1 VIEDVGPQKIL
12 ILGHRKI
19 NCLVLRTLHLNATG
33 GYFSFFLTASLV
45 TRKVRAYTSVA
56 LIPDQEK
63 LTRCQRFDLE
73 SGSPGGYMPTRR
85 DVLKASLL
93 ASAAVAAAKGISPFY
108 VGMNAVPRYSGQLID
123 EDTLVFPVSGAGRD
137 RLLLDF
143 GWRFHF
149 GHADNPSQ
157 DFGFGS
163 SSGGNFQKSGNFMPA
178 GAIAFDDSDWRS
190 LDLPHDWA
198 VELPFQNDPDLSSKG
213 FYPLGR
219 KYPATSVGWYR
230 RVFELPAEDAGKRI
244 TIEFDGAYRETMVVF
259 NGFYLGH
266 HSGGYDP
273 FTFDVSDFAYLG
285 QRNVLLVRVDATQSD
300 GWFYEG
306 AGIYRHVW
314 LVKTNPLH
322 VKQWGTF
329 VRSQVRADEASL
341 SILTEVSNHGNAGR
355 DARVLSIILDPS
367 GQPVG
372 KHAAAFA
379 SIPAGAEQSYRQ
391 EIVVKRPGLWSLEER
406 LIYKLVT
413 EVQAEGQ
420 VVDRYETPFG
430 IRTTEFDAEKGLL
443 LNGKSVKL
451 KGTCNHQ
458 DHAGVGAALPDAVQ
472 NYRIRKLQEMGCNS
486 IRTSHNPP
494 TPELLDACDQ
504 KGMLVFD
511 ETRMMSS
518 NPEGLSQFENLV
530 RRDRNHP
537 SVLMWSMGNEEGQA
551 NTARGTLIL
560 TAMKAVA
567 TRHDGSRP
575 VSIAPAGAIGTGG
588 LAVCDVAGYNYMD
601 PGAEAFHK
609 AHPDKPVMGTETV
622 SAVGTRGI
630 YVTDRARGFVSSYD
644 PYTTTG
650 RASAEGWWRFCN
662 ERPWLSG
669 GFVWTGFDYRGEPSP
684 YGWPNIS
691 SQYGIIDTCG
701 FPKNSFYYYQSWWAT
716 KPVLHLFPH
725 WNWPGM
731 EGKEIAVWAYSN
743 LDRVELFLNG
753 QNLGAK
759 DVKRDS
765 HVAWIVKYAPGF
777 IEAQGWKDGKQ
788 VMTTRRETTD
798 SAAKLLVHADR
809 EEVSADGEDVAMF
822 GVEVQDADG
831 RTVPITDN
839 EVTFRVSGAGKLI
852 GVGNGDPTDHASD
865 KGTSRKAFSGFCM
878 ALVQSSNT
886 AGVITVQA
894 TSPGL
899 APASVTIRARPVKL
913 RPQVPVWQREVPSGP
928 GITGLWRPV
937 PAPVGSSDSFIST
950 LVGINTVFVLRQ
962 YGGKLKGTVEGSGG
976 FFGGDDVPSPIVDG
990 TVAGDRVAFKSGN
1003 SNFAGTVNADRIELQ
1018 RSVNLPWET
1027 PTPPKEEPGRPA
1039 IGPAPDGS
1047 DPSIDISWQMPS
1059 SIPVALRRVER

>member
-1 VIEDVGPQKIL
+1 
-12 ILGHRKI
+12 
-19 NCLVLRTLHLNATG
+19 
-33 GYFSFFLTASLV
+33 
-45 TRKVRAYTSVA
+45 
-56 LIPDQEK
+56 
-63 LTRCQRFDLE
+63 
-73 SGSPGGYMPTRR
+73 MPTRR

-93 ASAAVAAAKGISPFY
+93 APAAVAAARGIRPFDLA
-108 VGMNAVPRYSGQLID
+108 MNTVP
-123 EDTLVFPVSGAGRD
+123 EDSAPLTADTTLAPPTPGAGRE
-137 RLLLDF
+137 RLLFDF

-149 GHADNPSQ
+149 GHADDTSK

-163 SSGGNFQKSGNFMPA
+163 SSVGNFQKTGNFMPA
-178 GAIAFDDSDWRS
+178 CAIAFDDSDWRG

-230 RVFELPAEDAGKRI
+230 RVLDLPGEDAGKRI

-259 NGFYLGH
+259 NGFYIGR

-273 FTFDVSDFAYLG
+273 FTIDVSDFAYFG

-329 VRSQVRADEASL
+329 VKSQVHPGEASL
-341 SILTEVSNHGNAGR
+341 SILTEVSNHGAAAR
-355 DARVLSIILDPS
+355 DARVISTVLDPS
-367 GQPVG
+367 GQAVG
-372 KHAAAFA
+372 KHAAAPA
-379 SIPAGAEQSYRQ
+379 SIPAGSELSYRQ
-391 EIVVKRPGLWSLEER
+391 EIVVKQPLLWSLEDR
-406 LIYKLVT
+406 HLYKLVT
-413 EVQAEGQ
+413 EVQADGK
-420 VVDRYETPFG
+420 VVDRCETPFG
-430 IRTTEFDAEKGLL
+430 IRTAEFDAEKGLL
-443 LNGKSVKL
+443 VNGKSVKL

-472 NYRIRKLQEMGCNS
+472 YYRVSKLQEMGCNS

-504 KGMLVFD
+504 MGMLVFD

-518 NPEGLSQFENLV
+518 NSEGLSQFENLV

-537 SVLMWSMGNEEGQA
+537 SVFMWSMGNEEGQA

-588 LAVCDVAGYNYMD
+588 LAAGDVAGYNYMD
-601 PGAEAFHK
+601 PGAEEFHK
-609 AHPDKPVMGTETV
+609 KHPEKPVMGTETV

-630 YVTDRARGFVSSYD
+630 YVTDRAKGFVSSYD

-662 ERPWLSG
+662 ARPWLSG
-669 GFVWTGFDYRGEPSP
+669 GFIWTGFDYRGEPSP
-684 YGWPNIS
+684 YQWPNIS

-701 FPKNSFYYYQSWWAT
+701 FPKDSFYYYQSWWTA

-725 WNWPGM
+725 WSWPGM

-753 QNLGAK
+753 LSLGAK
-759 DVKRDS
+759 DVRKDS
-765 HVAWIVKYAPGF
+765 HVAWIVKYAPSSL
-777 IEAQGWKDGKQ
+777 EARGWKDGKQ
-788 VMTTRRETTD
+788 VMTTRRDTTGA
-798 SAAKLLVHADR
+798 AAKLVLRADR
-809 EEVSADGEDVAMF
+809 GGVSADGEDVAMF
-822 GVEVQDADG
+822 AVEVQDAQG
-831 RTVPITDN
+831 RTVPITEN
-839 EVTFRVSGAGKLI
+839 EVTFRVAGAGKLI
-852 GVGNGDPTDHASD
+852 GVGNGDPTDHAPD

-878 ALVQSSNT
+878 ALVQSSKA
-886 AGVITVQA
+886 AGKITVEA
-894 TSPGL
+894 TSAGL
-899 APASVTIRARPVKL
+899 ASSTMTIAAKPVKL
-913 RPQVPVWQREVPSGP
+913 RPQVAGWEREVPSGS
-928 GITGLWRPV
+928 GVTGLWRPV
-937 PAPVGSSDSFIST
+937 LASAGPSDDFISMI
-950 LVGINTVFVLRQ
+950 VGVNTVFTLRQ
-962 YGGKLKGTVEGSGG
+962 DGSKLTGTVEGGAG
-976 FFGGDDVPSPIVDG
+976 FFGGDDVPSPIVEGRVD
-990 TVAGDRVAFKSGN
+990 GDRVAFKSGN
-1003 SNFAGTVNADRIELQ
+1003 SNFTGLLKGDRIELQ
-1018 RSVNLPWET
+1018 RLVNLPWET

-1047 DPSIDISWQMPS
+1047 DPSIDVSWQMPS
-1059 SIPVALRRVER
+1059 SIPVVLHRVER